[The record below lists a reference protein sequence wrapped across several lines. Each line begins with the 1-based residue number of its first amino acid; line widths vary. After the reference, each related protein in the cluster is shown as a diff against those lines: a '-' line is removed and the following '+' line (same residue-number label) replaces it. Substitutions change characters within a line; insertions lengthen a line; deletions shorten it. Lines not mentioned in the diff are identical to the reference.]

1 MKWKNRNRFELGML
15 NQIWKRFLTEQKTQ
29 TEQME
34 NQKLF
39 ENMFAQSEKI
49 KRKRNYP
56 ISKLPKSKFPPYP
69 KNCQIKSI
77 SRFDSRASSETEN
90 DHYQADAEMN
100 DKDDSDVDPISER
113 IIGKF
118 SLTFI
123 MPLFEL

>member
-39 ENMFAQSEKI
+39 ENMFVQSEKI

-56 ISKLPKSKFPPYP
+56 ISKLPKPNSNFNPIRKMAESNPYLGLIP
-69 KNCQIKSI
+69 GQAQKQRMTTIKQMQ
-77 SRFDSRASSETEN
+77 R
-90 DHYQADAEMN
+90 
-100 DKDDSDVDPISER
+100 
-113 IIGKF
+113 
-118 SLTFI
+118 
-123 MPLFEL
+123 